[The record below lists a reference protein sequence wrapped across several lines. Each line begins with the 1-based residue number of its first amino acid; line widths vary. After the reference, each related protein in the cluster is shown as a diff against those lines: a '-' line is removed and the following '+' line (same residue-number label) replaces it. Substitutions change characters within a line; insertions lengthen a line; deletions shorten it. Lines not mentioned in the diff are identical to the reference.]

1 MTGNEALATG
11 EIGTRPIVARSVS
24 NRGVWLFAGVVGALA
39 IGLFGAL
46 EARRTAVT
54 SPAVTNP
61 PQSQGG
67 MIAAPPELAIPADIA
82 EPPPPPP
89 PLQLGAAIPPPTI
102 ASPPLRR
109 ETRTPRGYAPYG
121 PPLPSYDG
129 PIAGQTAAPPPA
141 PAFVYQAPPAKI
153 AGPGD
158 EAKESGGRIT
168 ASRFVNPATT
178 VPQGA
183 VVQAVLETALDSNR
197 PGYARAIVTR
207 DVFSF
212 DGTRILIPRGSKLFG
227 EYKADLAAGQNRALI
242 QWHRLTRPDGVIID
256 IDSPSAD
263 PLGRAGVK
271 GKVNSHFFARFGG
284 ALLQSV
290 LDVGVQLAARKA
302 TGDTIIVGLPG
313 SVPQVT
319 VTKPDEVKPTLTVKE
334 GTSVSVFVVHDLDFT
349 AVER

>member
-1 MTGNEALATG
+1 MTQGDTLLPETG
-11 EIGTRPIVARSVS
+11 DARPVVARTVS
-24 NRGVWLFAGVVGALA
+24 NRGPWLFAGVIAAAA

-46 EARRTAVT
+46 EARRQAVT
-54 SPAVTNP
+54 SPSVLTPTGAQAGV
-61 PQSQGG
+61 
-67 MIAAPPELAIPADIA
+67 IAAPPELVIPSDFADT
-82 EPPPPPP
+82 
-89 PLQLGAAIPPPTI
+89 QQ
-102 ASPPLRR
+102 
-109 ETRTPRGYAPYG
+109 
-121 PPLPSYDG
+121 LPSPVAVAQPALAPVLPVRLEPSRPRAQGAYPPELPRYDG
-129 PIAGQTAAPPPA
+129 PIAGQASLPPVA
-141 PAFVYQAPPAKI
+141 PAFVYQAATTK
-153 AGPGD
+153 A
-158 EAKESGGRIT
+158 AT
-168 ASRFVNPATT
+168 ASGEDGKNAAGRVTATHFANPATT

-183 VVQAVLETALDSNR
+183 VIQAVLETALDSNR
-197 PGYARAIVTR
+197 PGFARAVVTR
-207 DVFSF
+207 DVLSF
-212 DGTRILIPRGSKLFG
+212 DGSHVLIQRGSKLFG

-271 GKVNSHFFARFGG
+271 GKVNSHFFARFGS
-284 ALLQSV
+284 AILQSF

-349 AVER
+349 EVER

>member
-1 MTGNEALATG
+1 MTGNDAVATAEMG
-11 EIGTRPIVARSVS
+11 ARPIVARSVS
-24 NRGVWLFAGVVGALA
+24 NRGVWLFAGIAGAVA
-39 IGLFGAL
+39 VGLFGAL

-61 PQSQGG
+61 ARSQGG
-67 MIAAPPELAIPADIA
+67 MITAPPDLAIPADIA
-82 EPPPPPP
+82 EPLP
-89 PLQLGAAIPPPTI
+89 PLLAAPIPSPAI

-109 ETRTPRGYAPYG
+109 EIRTQRTYAPYG
-121 PPLPSYDG
+121 PPPSYSG
-129 PIAGQTAAPPPA
+129 PIAGQSAAPPPA

-153 AGPGD
+153 AAGSGD
-158 EAKESGGRIT
+158 EGKESGSRIA

-349 AVER
+349 TVEP